1 MLSLCHFQN
10 YWNFDLDCKHREHK
24 ALFGPE
30 KLSGHS
36 RNGLLVRYGRKK
48 LLMKDKFQ
56 LPVKQIRLF
65 NKINITKSFECCCLY
80 RCSCIIFF
88 FSFHCYFLCVTLL
101 LFRFSN
107 GGRPRKLYFGLCEIS
122 NVAKVEISWSKEV
135 HRFLD
140 HWSSRWVAS
149 PQTSFGV
156 RSSRIHF

>member
-1 MLSLCHFQN
+1 MN
-10 YWNFDLDCKHREHK
+10 
-24 ALFGPE
+24 
-30 KLSGHS
+30 
-36 RNGLLVRYGRKK
+36 
-48 LLMKDKFQ
+48 DKFQ

-65 NKINITKSFECCCLY
+65 NKINITKSLSVAVY
-80 RCSCIIFF
+80 IDVVVSAFF

-101 LFRFSN
+101 LFRFLN
-107 GGRPRKLYFGLCEIS
+107 GGRARKLYFGLCGIS

-149 PQTSFGV
+149 PQPASGV